1 MSHETK
7 ALYWI
12 PVSNDV
18 VKCELCPHECVI
30 QPNHFGRCH
39 TRQNRDGQLIATNYG
54 RVCSY
59 AYDPIEK
66 KPLLHYQ
73 SGSTIFSI
81 GTFGCNLTCDFCQN
95 HELVHFEGEIAPISD
110 RVLLNLAQDQGSIG
124 IAYTYN
130 EPTVWF
136 EYVLHMC
143 KEAKAIGLK
152 NILVT
157 NGFINEEP
165 MMELLPYIDAMN
177 IDLKA
182 MTSSYYQNI
191 CGGDLD
197 PVLRT
202 IERCARHT
210 HVEITTLLIDGL
222 NTSKDE
228 LEALCQWLSYINPE
242 IPLHLNRY
250 FPNYKM
256 TLPKTRLE
264 TLTQARDI
272 AGKYLKHVHVGNA
285 FI

>member
-1 MSHETK
+1 MIPETT

-12 PVSNDV
+12 PQANDV

-30 QPNHFGRCH
+30 PPNHYGRCH
-39 TRQNRDGQLIATNYG
+39 TRQNRDGKLMVTNYA
-54 RVCSY
+54 RVVSY

-66 KPLLHYQ
+66 KPIHHYRK
-73 SGSTIFSI
+73 GSMIFSI
-81 GTFGCNLTCDFCQN
+81 GTYGCNLTCDFCQN
-95 HELVHFEGEIAPISD
+95 HDLVHFDGNVTPVSD
-110 RVLLNLAQDQGSIG
+110 NVLLKLAKDQGSIG

-130 EPTVWF
+130 EPTVWY
-136 EYVLHMC
+136 EYVLHMS
-143 KEAKAIGLK
+143 KKAKAEGLD

-157 NGFINEEP
+157 NGFINEKP
-165 MMELLPYIDAMN
+165 MLELLPYIDAMN

-182 MTSSYYQNI
+182 ISSDYYQNI

-197 PVLRT
+197 PVLKT
-202 IERCARHT
+202 IERCASQT

-222 NTSKDE
+222 NTSAEE
-228 LEALCQWLSYINPE
+228 LEALCQWIAKISPD

-264 TLTQARDI
+264 TLEMARDI
-272 AGKYLKHVHVGNA
+272 AKKHLKNVHIGNA